1 MNQSYYGSIDITK
14 LLYELK
20 AKHSGFY
27 KGNNGKVYANV
38 EVWVNET
45 QDKFG
50 NVMSIKIKPS
60 KANKDIEKAFYL
72 GNCKKSEGPKPIG
85 DNDID
90 DVNLD
95 EIDPLPHQQTSIP
108 PTGAE
113 VDDLPF

>member
-1 MNQSYYGSIDITK
+1 MNQSFYGSIDITK

-38 EVWVNET
+38 EVWVNEN

-72 GNCKKSEGPKPIG
+72 GNCKKSEGPKPIS
-85 DNDID
+85 DNDTNGL
-90 DVNLD
+90 DVDLD
-95 EIDPLPHQQTSIP
+95 VVDPLPSHPKSDIQTQ
-108 PTGAE
+108 T
-113 VDDLPF
+113 DDLPF